1 MTEKLAAGTT
11 FPDMKLTRADGGT
24 LTLPDDIA
32 TAYQVVLF
40 YRGHW

>member
-1 MTEKLAAGTT
+1 MTEKLAAGAT
-11 FPDMKLTRADGGT
+11 FPNMKLTQVDGET
-24 LTLPDDIA
+24 FTLPDDIT